1 MKCPYCGKEDS
12 KVLDSR
18 RAEDGSIRRRREC
31 EQCKRR
37 FTTYEKLEASPIL
50 VVKKDGNRQPYD
62 RSKILKGI
70 MNSCVKRPITSEQI
84 ESIVDEVE
92 KDIMNKDLKEIRSID
107 IGEMVLEKLK
117 KVDEVSYIRFASVY
131 RNFKEISNFHDE
143 VTNFNK

>member
-1 MKCPYCGKEDS
+1 MKCPYCGKEGS

>member
-1 MKCPYCGKEDS
+1 MKCPYCGKEGS

-18 RAEDGSIRRRREC
+18 RSEDGSIRRRREC
-31 EQCKRR
+31 EECKRR

-50 VVKKDGNRQPYD
+50 VVKKDGNRQPFD
-62 RSKILKGI
+62 RDKILKGI
-70 MNSCVKRPITSEQI
+70 MNSCIKRPITSEQM
-84 ESIVDEVE
+84 ESIVDEIE
-92 KDIMNKDLKEIRSID
+92 KDIINRDLKEIRSID

-117 KVDEVSYIRFASVY
+117 VVDEVAYIRFASVY